1 VATRQ
6 PEAASTTRRRYES
19 PRRLQH
25 VAQTRAAVLDA
36 AIRLFGEKGWAATGM
51 RDVARVAGV
60 AVETV
65 YANFGSKT
73 DLLLAA
79 LDVAVVG
86 DIEPIPLGERPEFA
100 ALGRGTRSA
109 RTHAA
114 AGLVRQ
120 IHERTYGIGRALR
133 DAAAGD
139 AELAKRLAEL
149 EARRRISVEQGAHL
163 IVGGPVTETARDGL
177 WAVLG
182 MEVYQLLVDR
192 AGWTPE
198 RYEEWLA
205 DTIGRLLRSDV
216 KSEGKEKR

>member
-1 VATRQ
+1 
-6 PEAASTTRRRYES
+6 
-19 PRRLQH
+19 
-25 VAQTRAAVLDA
+25 
-36 AIRLFGEKGWAATGM
+36 M

-86 DIEPIPLGERPEFA
+86 DIEPVPLGERPEFA

-109 RTHAA
+109 RTRAA
-114 AGLVRQ
+114 AGLVRR
-120 IHERTYGIGRALR
+120 IHERTCGIGRALR
-133 DAAAGD
+133 EAAAGD

-163 IVGGPVTETARDGL
+163 IAGGPVTATARDGL

-182 MEVYQLLVDR
+182 MEVYQLLVER

-205 DTIGRLLRSDV
+205 DTIGRLLRS
-216 KSEGKEKR
+216 EGKDRR